1 LHILNALYLLFL
13 FIFLLID
20 FENDCLFLELLLLVI
35 YQILVHD
42 LTLTKQFIIF
52 LIRLLLILND
62 VLDLWLNHVLP
73 FLNLRLLMRF
83 LILVWYLGN
92 RGLLAMNG
100 GQELLSLVQ

>member
-1 LHILNALYLLFL
+1 MNALYLLFL

-42 LTLTKQFIIF
+42 LTLTKQFIVF

-73 FLNLRLLMRF
+73 FLNLRLLIRF
-83 LILVWYLGN
+83 LILVLYLGN